1 MNIEKDYREEDFY
14 QVQKIHIP
22 NGGFREICVD
32 FRNEINEQ
40 VDVVLL
46 TLPQVV
52 HQANVETV
60 FGVDLFTEIWR
71 KKDNNVAYRTL
82 TMNALITN
90 RLS

>member
-71 KKDNNVAYRTL
+71 KKGQQRCIPNINNECPDNK
-82 TMNALITN
+82 
-90 RLS
+90 